1 MAIKVGGT
9 TVVDDGRNGIFVGL
23 DVTGTGA
30 AKLPVGT
37 TAQRPTPSSGQ
48 LRFNSDNGT
57 FESFDGAQ
65 WTIFSGAGSAAGIDS
80 VARTL
85 ALLTLSFDTGVKA
98 TTITTASSVTP
109 LIDITDQIN
118 ITSLDQAVTI
128 QIPAGTP
135 SHGQRLI
142 FRIRDNGT
150 SRGISWITTVGGY
163 RNIGGSLP
171 LSTVANKLIY
181 IGCVYNSTDVY
192 WDVISV
198 SIQE

>member
-23 DVTGTGA
+23 ELNGTGA
-30 AKLPVGT
+30 AKLPAGT
-37 TAQRPTPSSGQ
+37 TAQRPTPVSGQ
-48 LRFNSDNGT
+48 LRFNSDNSS
-57 FESFDGAQ
+57 FESYDGAQ
-65 WTIFSGAGSAAGIDS
+65 WTIFSGAGSSAGIDS

-85 ALLTLSFDTGVKA
+85 ALLTLSFDTGVKS
-98 TTITTASSVTP
+98 TTVVTASSITP
-109 LIDITDQIN
+109 LIDITDQVN
-118 ITSLDQAVTI
+118 VTALDQAMTI

-135 SHGQRLI
+135 YHGQRLI
-142 FRIRDNGT
+142 FRFRDNGT
-150 SRGISWITTVGGY
+150 SRGLSWITTVGGY
-163 RNIGGSLP
+163 RSIGGSLP
-171 LSTVANKLIY
+171 SSTVANKLIY